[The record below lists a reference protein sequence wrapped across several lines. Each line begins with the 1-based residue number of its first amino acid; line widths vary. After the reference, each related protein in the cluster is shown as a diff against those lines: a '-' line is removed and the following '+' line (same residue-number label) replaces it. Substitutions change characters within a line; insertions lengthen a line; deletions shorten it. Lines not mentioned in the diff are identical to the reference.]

1 MYDVT
6 IIGAGIVGCATAYYL
21 SQYDLKVAVLEACND
36 VSMGTTK
43 ANSAIIHAGYD
54 PEPGTLMARHN
65 VRGAAMIRKLCRQ
78 LDVPYSQCG
87 AMVIGFDD
95 KDMETIRTLYDRGIA
110 NGVEHLEILDR
121 EETHL
126 LEPQLSAD
134 VQGCL
139 LVPDSAIVSPW
150 ELALALMETAV
161 KNGVELKLNN
171 RVEAISRDDESFT
184 IKTTEGEYRSRYIIN
199 AAGIN
204 SDKVHELIGEKEFT
218 ITKTKGEYFLLDK
231 SEFTRASRTIFQ
243 CPSEVGKG
251 VLVSPTVHGN
261 LIVGPNAEDSD
272 NTDTTY
278 EGLQFV
284 RKAAVRS
291 IPFISFGDN
300 IRNFAGIRAKNDRK
314 DFIVEESHSVPGFYN
329 IAGIMSPGLSSAP
342 SLALEAI
349 DWLGSKMEIHK
360 KAEYCESRKK
370 IRVRELNAE
379 ERNELIKKDPRYGRI
394 ICRCE
399 TVTEGEIVNAI
410 HGVIPAVSIDGVKRR
425 CNAGMGR
432 CQGGF
437 CGGKVAEILV
447 REKGISP
454 LDVLQDQR
462 GTNILVRELKVK
474 HDV

>member
-6 IIGAGIVGCATAYYL
+6 IIGAGIVGCSTAYYL

-65 VRGAAMIRKLCRQ
+65 VRGAAMIKQLCKQ

-87 AMVIGFDD
+87 AMVIGFDN
-95 KDMETIRTLYDRGIA
+95 KDMETIRTLYDRGLA

-134 VQGCL
+134 VKGCL

-171 RVEAISRDDESFT
+171 RVEAISRDDEGFI
-184 IKTTEGEYRSRYIIN
+184 IKTSEGECRSRYIIN

-204 SDKVHELIGEKEFT
+204 SDKVHELIGDKEFT
-218 ITKTKGEYFLLDK
+218 ITKTKGEDYLLDK

-243 CPSEVGKG
+243 CPSA
-251 VLVSPTVHGN
+251 VHGN

-342 SLALEAI
+342 SLALEAVE
-349 DWLGSKMEIHK
+349 WVGSKMEIHK
-360 KAEYCESRKK
+360 KDEYCETRKK

-410 HGVIPAVSIDGVKRR
+410 HGCPAV
-425 CNAGMGR
+425 
-432 CQGGF
+432 
-437 CGGKVAEILV
+437 IL
-447 REKGISP
+447 R
-454 LDVLQDQR
+454 
-462 GTNILVRELKVK
+462 
-474 HDV
+474 

>member
-1 MYDVT
+1 MYDVI
-6 IIGAGIVGCATAYYL
+6 IIGAGIVGCSTAYYL

-36 VSMGTTK
+36 VSMGTTR

-65 VRGAAMIRKLCRQ
+65 VKGALMIRELCRR
-78 LDVPYSQCG
+78 LDVPYNQCG
-87 AMVIGFDD
+87 ALVVGFDE
-95 KDMETIRTLYDRGIA
+95 KDMETIQTLYERGLA
-110 NGVEHLEILDR
+110 NGVEFLKILSR
-121 EETHL
+121 EETHD

-134 VQGCL
+134 VQGAL
-139 LVPDSAIVSPW
+139 LAPTSAIVSPW
-150 ELALALMETAV
+150 ELALALMEVAV
-161 KNGVELKLNN
+161 ENGVELKLNN
-171 RVEAISRDDESFT
+171 KVEAISKSDEVFT
-184 IKTTEGEYRSRYIIN
+184 VKTSEGEYKSRYVVN

-204 SDKVHELIGEKEFT
+204 SDVIHEMIGQKEFT
-218 ITKTKGEYFLLDK
+218 ITRTKGEYYLLDK
-231 SEFTRASRTIFQ
+231 SEGNRVSHTIFQ
-243 CPSEVGKG
+243 CPSKVGKG

-284 RKAAVRS
+284 RKTAVRS
-291 IPFISFGDN
+291 VPFISFGDN
-300 IRNFAGIRAKNDRK
+300 IRNFAGIRAKNDRG
-314 DFIVEESHSVPGFYN
+314 DFIVEESHSVLGFYN

-342 SLALEAI
+342 SLALEAV
-349 DWLGSKMEIHK
+349 DWLKGKMDLHK
-360 KAEYCESRKK
+360 KAEYKETRKK
-370 IRVRELNAE
+370 VRFNQLDE
-379 ERNELIKKDPRYGRI
+379 EEKNELIRKDPRYGRI

-399 TVTEGEIVNAI
+399 TVTEGEIVEAI
-410 HGVIPAVSIDGVKRR
+410 HGVIPAVSIDAVKRR

-447 REKGISP
+447 RERGISP
-454 LDVLQDQR
+454 LDVLQNQR

-474 HDV
+474 

>member
-1 MYDVT
+1 MYDVI
-6 IIGAGIVGCATAYYL
+6 IIGAGIVGCSTAYYL

-36 VSMGTTK
+36 VSMGTTR

-65 VRGAAMIRKLCRQ
+65 VKGALMIRELCRR
-78 LDVPYSQCG
+78 LDVPYKQCG
-87 AMVIGFDD
+87 ALVVGFDD
-95 KDMETIRTLYDRGIA
+95 KDMETIQTLYERGLV
-110 NGVEHLEILDR
+110 NGVEFLKILNR
-121 EETHL
+121 EETHD

-134 VQGCL
+134 IKGAL
-139 LVPDSAIVSPW
+139 LAPTSAIVSPW
-150 ELALALMETAV
+150 ELALALMEVAV
-161 KNGVELKLNN
+161 ENGVELKLNN
-171 RVEAISRDDESFT
+171 KVEAISKSDEVFT
-184 IKTTEGEYRSRYIIN
+184 VRTSEGEYHGRYVVN
-199 AAGIN
+199 AAGIY
-204 SDKVHELIGEKEFT
+204 SDAIHEMIGQKEFT
-218 ITKTKGEYFLLDK
+218 ITKTKGEYYLLDK
-231 SEFTRASRTIFQ
+231 SEGRRVSHTIFR
-243 CPSEVGKG
+243 CPSKVGKG

-284 RKAAVRS
+284 RKTAVRS
-291 IPFISFGDN
+291 VPFISFGDN
-300 IRNFAGIRAKNDRK
+300 IRNFAGIRAKNDRG

-342 SLALEAI
+342 SLALEAV
-349 DWLGSKMEIHK
+349 DWLKGKMELHK
-360 KAEYCESRKK
+360 KAEYKETRKK
-370 IRVRELNAE
+370 VRFNQLSAE
-379 ERNELIKKDPRYGRI
+379 EKNELIKKDPRYGRI

-399 TVTEGEIVNAI
+399 TVTEGEIVEAI
-410 HGVIPAVSIDGVKRR
+410 HGVIPAVSIDAVKRR

-447 REKGISP
+447 RERGISP
-454 LDVLQDQR
+454 LDVLQNQR

-474 HDV
+474 

>member
-1 MYDVT
+1 MYDVI
-6 IIGAGIVGCATAYYL
+6 IIGAGIVGCSTAYYM

-36 VSMGTTK
+36 VSMGTTR

-65 VRGAAMIRKLCRQ
+65 VKGALMIRELCRR
-78 LDVPYSQCG
+78 LDVPYKQCG
-87 AMVIGFDD
+87 ALVVGFDD
-95 KDMETIRTLYDRGIA
+95 HDMETIQTLYERGLA
-110 NGVEHLEILDR
+110 NGVEFLKILNR
-121 EETHL
+121 EQTHD
-126 LEPQLSAD
+126 LEPELSPDIKGA
-134 VQGCL
+134 L
-139 LVPDSAIVSPW
+139 LAPTSAIVSPW
-150 ELALALMETAV
+150 ELALALMEVAV
-161 KNGVELKLNN
+161 ENGVELKLNN
-171 RVEAISRDDESFT
+171 KVEAISKDNDVFT
-184 IKTTEGEYRSRYIIN
+184 IKTSEGEYQTRYVVN
-199 AAGIN
+199 AAGIY
-204 SDKVHELIGEKEFT
+204 SDAVHEMIGQKEFT
-218 ITKTKGEYFLLDK
+218 ITKTKGEYYLLDK
-231 SEFTRASRTIFQ
+231 SEGSRTSHTIFQ
-243 CPSEVGKG
+243 CPSRVGKG

-284 RKAAVRS
+284 RKTAVRS

-349 DWLGSKMEIHK
+349 EWLKGKMDLHRK
-360 KAEYCESRKK
+360 TEYKETRKK
-370 IRVRELNAE
+370 IRFNQLDAE
-379 ERNELIKKDPRYGRI
+379 EKNELIRKDPRYGRI

-399 TVTEGEIVNAI
+399 TVTEGEIVDAI
-410 HGVIPAVSIDGVKRR
+410 HGIIPAVSIDAVKRR

-447 REKGISP
+447 RERGISP
-454 LDVLQDQR
+454 LDVLQNQR

-474 HDV
+474 

>member
-1 MYDVT
+1 MYDVI
-6 IIGAGIVGCATAYYL
+6 IIGAGIVGCSTAYYL

-36 VSMGTTK
+36 VSMGTTR

-65 VRGAAMIRKLCRQ
+65 VKGALMIRELCRR
-78 LDVPYSQCG
+78 LDVPYKQCG
-87 AMVIGFDD
+87 ALVVGFDE
-95 KDMETIRTLYDRGIA
+95 KDMETIQTLYERGLA
-110 NGVEHLEILDR
+110 NGVEFLKILSR
-121 EETHL
+121 EETHD

-134 VQGCL
+134 VQGAL
-139 LVPDSAIVSPW
+139 LAPTSAIVSPW
-150 ELALALMETAV
+150 ELALALMEVAV
-161 KNGVELKLNN
+161 ENGVELKLNN
-171 RVEAISRDDESFT
+171 KVEAISKSDEVFT
-184 IKTTEGEYRSRYIIN
+184 VKTSEGEYKSRYVVN

-204 SDKVHELIGEKEFT
+204 SDVIHEMIGQKEFT
-218 ITKTKGEYFLLDK
+218 ITRTKGEYYLLDK
-231 SEFTRASRTIFQ
+231 SEGNRVSHTIFQ
-243 CPSEVGKG
+243 CPSKVGKG

-284 RKAAVRS
+284 RKTAVRS
-291 IPFISFGDN
+291 VPFISFGDN
-300 IRNFAGIRAKNDRK
+300 IRNFAGIRAKNDRG
-314 DFIVEESHSVPGFYN
+314 DFIVEESHSVLGFYN

-342 SLALEAI
+342 SLALEAV
-349 DWLGSKMEIHK
+349 DWLKGKMDLHK
-360 KAEYCESRKK
+360 KAEYKETRKK
-370 IRVRELNAE
+370 VRFNQLDE
-379 ERNELIKKDPRYGRI
+379 EEKNELIRKDPRYGRI

-399 TVTEGEIVNAI
+399 TVTEGEIVEAI
-410 HGVIPAVSIDGVKRR
+410 HGVIPAVSIDAVKRR

-447 REKGISP
+447 RERGISP
-454 LDVLQDQR
+454 LDVLQNQR

-474 HDV
+474 

>member
-1 MYDVT
+1 MYDVI
-6 IIGAGIVGCATAYYL
+6 IIGAGIVGCSTAYYL

-36 VSMGTTK
+36 VSMGTTR

-65 VRGAAMIRKLCRQ
+65 VKGALMIRELCRR
-78 LDVPYSQCG
+78 LDVPYKQCG
-87 AMVIGFDD
+87 ALVVGFDD
-95 KDMETIRTLYDRGIA
+95 KDMETIQTLYERGLV
-110 NGVEHLEILDR
+110 NGVEFLKILNR
-121 EETHL
+121 EETHD

-134 VQGCL
+134 IKGAL
-139 LVPDSAIVSPW
+139 LAPTSAIVSPW
-150 ELALALMETAV
+150 ELALALMEVAV
-161 KNGVELKLNN
+161 ENGVELKLNN
-171 RVEAISRDDESFT
+171 KVEAISKSDEVFT
-184 IKTTEGEYRSRYIIN
+184 VRTSEGEYHGRYVVN
-199 AAGIN
+199 AAGIY
-204 SDKVHELIGEKEFT
+204 SDAIHEMIGQKEFT
-218 ITKTKGEYFLLDK
+218 ITKTKGEYYLLDK
-231 SEFTRASRTIFQ
+231 SEGRRVSHTIFQ
-243 CPSEVGKG
+243 CPSKVGKG

-284 RKAAVRS
+284 RKTAVRS
-291 IPFISFGDN
+291 VPFISFGDN
-300 IRNFAGIRAKNDRK
+300 IRNFAGIRAKNDRG

-342 SLALEAI
+342 SLALEAV
-349 DWLGSKMEIHK
+349 DWLKGKMELHK
-360 KAEYCESRKK
+360 KAEYKETRKK
-370 IRVRELNAE
+370 VRFNQLSAE
-379 ERNELIKKDPRYGRI
+379 EKNELIKKDPRYGRI

-399 TVTEGEIVNAI
+399 TVTEGEIVEAI
-410 HGVIPAVSIDGVKRR
+410 HGVIPAVSIDAVKRR

-447 REKGISP
+447 RERGISP
-454 LDVLQDQR
+454 LDVLQNQR

-474 HDV
+474 